1 VECKLNYTDWKWD
14 WYFHFNWIT
23 LQENLHFKPV
33 SIKLRNE
40 KKLDLDLIQIQF
52 WDIFNGK
59 IKKNT
64 DYICDCNWGRNIIC
78 GLMLKVDI
86 DKITTEKLRSQ
97 ISDRET
103 IFHVL
108 LIWNKAWKQNLN
120 TWYGFMYCNL
130 VNMRRVGFVELEA
143 HKYVHVC
150 TCTMAIND
158 YPSYKSR
165 ESMPWLGR
173 V

>member
-1 VECKLNYTDWKWD
+1 M
-14 WYFHFNWIT
+14 
-23 LQENLHFKPV
+23 

-59 IKKNT
+59 IKK
-64 DYICDCNWGRNIIC
+64 IRIIFLIAIAGRNIIC

-97 ISDRET
+97 IFDSET

-108 LIWNKAWKQNLN
+108 LRNLEQGMETKPKHLIWI
-120 TWYGFMYCNL
+120 
-130 VNMRRVGFVELEA
+130 
-143 HKYVHVC
+143 HV
-150 TCTMAIND
+150 
-158 YPSYKSR
+158 
-165 ESMPWLGR
+165 L
-173 V
+173 

>member
-1 VECKLNYTDWKWD
+1 M
-14 WYFHFNWIT
+14 
-23 LQENLHFKPV
+23 

-108 LIWNKAWKQNLN
+108 LRNLEQGMETKPKHLIWI
-120 TWYGFMYCNL
+120 
-130 VNMRRVGFVELEA
+130 
-143 HKYVHVC
+143 HV
-150 TCTMAIND
+150 
-158 YPSYKSR
+158 
-165 ESMPWLGR
+165 L
-173 V
+173 